1 MGFERTLVIIKPD
14 AVVRGLVGQIIQRL
28 EQKGL
33 KIVASK
39 MLKVDEELAREHYSE
54 HKNKSFFEPLINYIT
69 SSPSLFMVIEGKEA
83 IKVTRKLLGDTDP
96 KEASPGTIRGDLG
109 LGKGKAIHNV
119 IHASDS
125 IESAEKEINL
135 FFDSEE
141 IYNYEK
147 SDDWYHKEY

>member
-83 IKVTRKLLGDTDP
+83 VKVTRKLLGSTDP